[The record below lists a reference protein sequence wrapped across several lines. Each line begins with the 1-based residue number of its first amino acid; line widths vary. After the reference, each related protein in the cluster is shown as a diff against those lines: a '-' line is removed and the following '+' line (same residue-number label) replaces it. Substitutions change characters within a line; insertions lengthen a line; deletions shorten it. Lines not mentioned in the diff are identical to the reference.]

1 MIGSLFFKRTQVARR
16 LQPLLWC
23 AWIRPLNLAGDG
35 CIATETGMFGY
46 YLDLALRS
54 LKRSPGLTALMVL
67 SIGIGVAL
75 AMSTWTLVHL
85 MARDPIPQ
93 KSAQLFV
100 PTIDMWGPAAHATA
114 MRGNDPPV
122 LLDYATAAALLH
134 DRRATYQSANYW
146 IAPTVVPSRAGLHPF
161 NVSGFAVTGQLFPML
176 DVPFQYGGGWSD
188 ADDKDRAQVVVIGRE
203 LNNKVFG
210 GGDSVGRTLELNGRN
225 YQVVGVLK
233 EWNPQPVYYDVP
245 AFGGFMIQPVEVF
258 LPFNTAVAA
267 HLPVSGDRGCFST
280 PEQPGFE
287 GLLQSSCGWISY
299 IAQLDSPAAAQ
310 QYKDYLTALAQQR
323 FTWPPNVR
331 LYGLTAWLDY
341 LQAVPSGIR
350 ILRFVGIGLLI
361 VCLVDTIGLMLAKFL
376 RRSGEIGVRRA
387 LGATRRAIYA
397 QFLTEGAMIGVAGGV
412 LGIILTWLAMAGLRA
427 VYPRTWSAL
436 AQVDTQ
442 LLAVTLLVAIAA
454 TLLAALYPTWRAA
467 HVQPA
472 WQIKSN

>member
-1 MIGSLFFKRTQVARR
+1 MWHGVCNRCWSA
-16 LQPLLWC
+16 P
-23 AWIRPLNLAGDG
+23 WIRSLNLAGDG
-35 CIATETGMFGY
+35 RIATEIWMFGY

-54 LKRSPGLTALMVL
+54 LKRSPGLTVLMVL

-114 MRGNDPPV
+114 VRGNDPPV
-122 LLDYATAAALLH
+122 LLDYATAEALLH
-134 DRRATYQSANYW
+134 DQRATYQSANYW
-146 IAPTVVPSRAGLHPF
+146 IAPTVVPGRAGLHPF

-176 DVPFQYGGGWSD
+176 DVPFQYGSGWSD

-203 LNNKVFG
+203 LNDKVFG
-210 GGDSVGRTLELNGRN
+210 GGDSVGKTLELDGRN
-225 YQVVGVLK
+225 YQVAGVLQD
-233 EWNPQPVYYDVP
+233 WNPQPVYYDVP

-267 HLPVSGDRGCFST
+267 GIPSNGTAYAGCFKN

-287 GLLQSSCGWISY
+287 GYLHSSCAFISY
-299 IAQLDSPAAAQ
+299 LAQLDDSAAARR
-310 QYKDYLTALAQQR
+310 YHDYLTGFAQQR

-331 LYGLTAWLDY
+331 LFGLMAWLDY
-341 LQAVPSGIR
+341 LQAVPSGVR

-361 VCLVDTIGLMLAKFL
+361 VCLVDTIGLLLAKFL

-387 LGATRRAIYA
+387 LGATRRSIYA
-397 QFLTEGAMIGVAGGV
+397 QFLTEGALIGVAGGV
-412 LGIILTWLAMAGLRA
+412 LGIVLTWLAMAGLRA

-436 AQVDTQ
+436 AQVDAQ

-472 WQIKSN
+472 IQVKTN